1 MKGDAARQCDEEDI
15 RSTPPALQRAK
26 GELLVTWRD
35 REGTTALADL
45 RQDGCLK
52 ARFPRPTGWAEAV
65 MLNSS
70 GGVVA
75 GDQLRLRLEV
85 GANAK
90 ATFTAQAAERFYRA
104 RPQDPPATVHTT
116 LSVAEGASAEWL
128 PQETILFDQSAL
140 TRTLAIDL
148 AESSWFLGVE
158 TLIFGRAL
166 MGETVQGLRLR
177 DTITIRRAGKLQLHD
192 AIRLEGP
199 AAPILAHRAST
210 NGAIATATLIHAAPN
225 AAAML
230 PPLREAWANTPS
242 EAAASTWN
250 NLLVA
255 RLVAP
260 DSATLRTSI
269 VAALSVLRE
278 GRPVPR
284 VWSC

>member
-1 MKGDAARQCDEEDI
+1 MSAAASPYDGH
-15 RSTPPALQRAK
+15 LQRAQ
-26 GELLVTWRD
+26 GELRITWRD
-35 REGTTALADL
+35 RDGTTALADL

-70 GGVVA
+70 GGVAA

-104 RPQDPPATVHTT
+104 RPTDPPATLHTT
-116 LSVAEGASAEWL
+116 LTLADHAAAEWL

-140 TRTLAIDL
+140 TRTLSIDL

-158 TLIFGRAL
+158 TLVFGRAL
-166 MGETVQGLRLR
+166 MGETVHHLRLR
-177 DTITIRRAGKLQLHD
+177 DTITLRRAGKLALHD

-199 AAPILAHRAST
+199 TAPVLAARAST
-210 NGAIATATLIHAAPN
+210 NGAIATATLIHAATG
-225 AAAML
+225 AATML
-230 PPLREAWANTPS
+230 EPLRAAFAEAPAQ
-242 EAAASTWN
+242 AAASTWN

-260 DSATLRTSI
+260 DSATLRTTI
-269 VAALSVLRE
+269 VAALAILRDS
-278 GRPVPR
+278 RPLPR

>member
-1 MKGDAARQCDEEDI
+1 MMSAAASLYDAR
-15 RSTPPALQRAK
+15 PLQRAK
-26 GELLVTWRD
+26 GELVVTWRD
-35 REGTTALADL
+35 RDGTTALADL

-85 GANAK
+85 GANAR

-128 PQETILFDQSAL
+128 PQETILFDHAAL

-166 MGETVQGLRLR
+166 MGETVHHLRLR
-177 DTITIRRAGKLQLHD
+177 DTITIRRAGRLELHD
-192 AIRLEGP
+192 AIRLEGE

-230 PPLREAWANTPS
+230 APLRAAWENTPA

>member
-1 MKGDAARQCDEEDI
+1 MTSAAASPYD
-15 RSTPPALQRAK
+15 PPALQRAK

-35 REGTTALADL
+35 RDGTTALADL

-70 GGVVA
+70 GGVAA

-85 GANAK
+85 GTNAK
-90 ATFTAQAAERFYRA
+90 VTFTAQAAERFYRA
-104 RPQDPPATVHTT
+104 RPTDPPATVHTT
-116 LSVAEGASAEWL
+116 LSVAEGAYAEWL
-128 PQETILFDQSAL
+128 PQETILFDHAAL
-140 TRTLAIDL
+140 TRTLSIDL
-148 AESSWFLGVE
+148 AETSWFLGVE

-177 DTITIRRAGKLQLHD
+177 DTITLRRAGKLTLHD
-192 AIRLEGP
+192 AIRLEGQG
-199 AAPILAHRAST
+199 APILAHRAAT
-210 NGAIATATLIHAAPN
+210 NGAIAIATIIHAAPD
-225 AAAML
+225 AATRLA
-230 PPLREAWANTPS
+230 PLRAAWENTPA

-260 DSATLRTSI
+260 DSATLRTTI
-269 VAALSVLRE
+269 VAALAVLRDS
-278 GRPVPR
+278 RPIPR
-284 VWSC
+284 VWNC

>member
-1 MKGDAARQCDEEDI
+1 MMSAAASLYEPR
-15 RSTPPALQRAK
+15 ALQRAK
-26 GELLVTWRD
+26 GELVVTWRD
-35 REGTTALADL
+35 RDGTTALADL

-128 PQETILFDQSAL
+128 PQETILFDHAAL

-148 AESSWFLGVE
+148 AETSWFLGVE

-166 MGETVQGLRLR
+166 MGETVHHLRLR
-177 DTITIRRAGKLQLHD
+177 DTITIRRAGRLELHD
-192 AIRLEGP
+192 AIRLEGE

-210 NGAIATATLIHAAPN
+210 GGAIATATLIHAAPN

-230 PPLREAWANTPS
+230 APLRAAWENTPA

-278 GRPVPR
+278 GRPIPR

>member
-1 MKGDAARQCDEEDI
+1 MTSAAASLYD
-15 RSTPPALQRAK
+15 PPALQRAK
-26 GELLVTWRD
+26 GELVVTWRD
-35 REGTTALADL
+35 RDGTTALADL

-70 GGVVA
+70 GGIAA

-104 RPQDPPATVHTT
+104 RPTDPPATIHTT

-128 PQETILFDQSAL
+128 PQETILFDHSAL
-140 TRTLAIDL
+140 TRTLSIDL
-148 AESSWFLGVE
+148 AENAWFLGLE
-158 TLIFGRAL
+158 TLVFGRAL
-166 MGETVQGLRLR
+166 MGETVHALRLR
-177 DTITIRRAGKLQLHD
+177 DTITLRRAGKLALHD
-192 AIRLEGP
+192 AIRLEGE
-199 AAPILAHRAST
+199 AAPVLAQRAST
-210 NGAIATATLIHAAPN
+210 NGAIATATIIHAAPD
-225 AAAML
+225 AAARL
-230 PPLREAWANTPS
+230 APLREAWENTPAQ
-242 EAAASTWN
+242 AAASTWN

-260 DSATLRTSI
+260 DSATLRLSI
-269 VAALSVLRE
+269 VAALAVLRE
-278 GRPVPR
+278 ARPLPR

>member
-1 MKGDAARQCDEEDI
+1 MRGHAP
-15 RSTPPALQRAK
+15 TPIDQETSGPPPLQRAK
-26 GELLVTWRD
+26 GELVVTWRD
-35 REGTTALADL
+35 RDGTTALADL

-85 GANAK
+85 GTNAK

-104 RPQDPPATVHTT
+104 RPQDAPATVHTT

-128 PQETILFDQSAL
+128 PQETILFDHAAL
-140 TRTLAIDL
+140 TRTLAVDL
-148 AESSWFLGVE
+148 AETSWFLGVE

-166 MGETVQGLRLR
+166 MGETVHHLRLR
-177 DTITIRRAGKLQLHD
+177 DTITIRRAGKLELHD
-192 AIRLEGP
+192 AIRLEGE
-199 AAPILAHRAST
+199 AAPILAARAST
-210 NGAIATATLIHAAPN
+210 GGAIATATLIHAAPT
-225 AAAML
+225 AATML
-230 PPLREAWANTPS
+230 PPLRAAFAETSAQ
-242 EAAASTWN
+242 AAASTWN

-269 VAALSVLRE
+269 VAALQVLRE
-278 GRPVPR
+278 ARPIPR